1 MKKSLSIFTMVLFV
15 LTGTIK
21 LNGQTVT
28 KTSLK
33 TNQTKKF
40 NSAEKIPFNP
50 EVKKGVLSNGLTYYI
65 KNNGKPENKVELRL
79 VVKAGSILEDED
91 QRGLAHFME
100 HMNFNGTKNFKKNE
114 LVDYLQSIGVKFGA
128 HLNAYTSFDETV
140 YMLPIPSDDPE
151 KLEKGF
157 QILEDW
163 AHNALLTEKDIDEE
177 RGVVLEEFRLG
188 QGADERMMQNYLPKL
203 MYGSKYAE
211 RLPIGTKENLE
222 NFDYESLRS
231 YYKDWYRPD
240 LMAVIAVGD
249 IDVETLEKKIK
260 SHFGGI
266 ENPKSPKPR
275 EIFYVPNHNETFVA
289 IETDKEASFS
299 QVRVLFKDESNS
311 KEDETLEEFR
321 HSIVES
327 LFSQMINNRLDEL
340 RNSENPPFVYG
351 YSFHGGTWAD
361 TKDAYQSFAMTSP
374 DGQLKALK
382 VLLEENER
390 VKKYGFGKGEFER
403 AKKDLIARL
412 EKSFKDKDKTESN
425 RVLGEYI
432 RNFLVNEPMPGI
444 EWEYNF
450 HKEQLPTIKLN
461 EVNQLI
467 SDYIK
472 DTNRV
477 VVLTGPDK
485 EDIKKVTEKEVRDL
499 LETVKNE
506 DIKPYEDKE
515 VASSLITNL
524 PPKGSIVKETQNN
537 KLGTTTLTLSNGAT
551 VTYKKTDFKNDEI
564 LFDAF
569 SFGGS
574 SLYSNEDYL
583 ETVFA
588 NNGLTD
594 AGVNG
599 FSKVDLGKMMSGK
612 IVSVR
617 PRVGG
622 ITEEISG
629 SSTPKDF
636 EELFQLTHL
645 YFTALNKDEKAFAS
659 YINKQKAFIGNMLS
673 SPQFYFQDQYSKFV
687 YGANP
692 RYSGFPTPEKLD
704 QANYDLA
711 YQKFK
716 ERFANA
722 GDFKFY
728 FVGNIDENKIKEYSE
743 KYLANLP
750 STGKQETYKKTD
762 FRPLSGSH
770 TKIVEK
776 GTDPKSSVRIVYQG
790 ETTYDEKEDYALS
803 SLGEILT
810 IKLIEKLREEEGG
823 VYGVGARGNIN
834 KIPYGWYS
842 FSISFPCG
850 PENVEKLKNAA
861 IAEVEKIVANG
872 PTDED
877 LAKVKEAQLLE
888 RKEDLKE
895 NRFWLRLLKNADYE
909 DKDANKILEYEKTVS
924 NLSKSDIQN
933 VAKKYLTKGY
943 ILGIHNPE
951 K

>member
-390 VKKYGFGKGEFER
+390 VKKYGFGQGEFER

-450 HKEQLPTIKLN
+450 HKEQLPTIKLD

-704 QANYDLA
+704 Q
-711 YQKFK
+711 

-909 DKDANKILEYEKTVS
+909 DKDANKILEYEKTVT